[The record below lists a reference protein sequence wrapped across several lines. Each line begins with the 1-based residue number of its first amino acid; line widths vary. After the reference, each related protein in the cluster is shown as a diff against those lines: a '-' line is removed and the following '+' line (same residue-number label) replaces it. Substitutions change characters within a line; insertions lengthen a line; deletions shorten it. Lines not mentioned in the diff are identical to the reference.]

1 MAEEQRGMPNLIGI
15 PRCVLP
21 NTEEIILT
29 EDRTLPSPKDTAE
42 ALARAAALRP
52 ALASRALETEKARR
66 VPQVSL
72 SELHAAGLFRLL
84 QPRRVGGAE
93 LEITALVEVTAE
105 LARGCAATAWVVANL
120 ASHHWMLGMWPAA
133 AQEEVWGTGNTDAL
147 IGASLIFPAGRAMQT
162 ADGYELSGR
171 WGFSSGIDDCDWV
184 MLGAIVTAEESEGL
198 AEEAGE
204 YRLFLVPKSDYRVK
218 DTWQVLGL
226 CGSGSNEVSVAKVHV
241 PSGRTLPLSAVQ
253 GGTTPG
259 TAMNPGPLYR
269 IPILPTFGYV
279 VAGVA
284 LGIAQGALNLFAR
297 DNRLTSYSGRM
308 LTDYGSVQNRIA
320 EAGASLDAARRILIG
335 NCADIM
341 AAAAE
346 VGPPLLLEKARLRR
360 DVAFAAQLARRA
372 VDLLFDAG
380 GGAALF
386 LTHPAQRALRD
397 IRAACAHI
405 ALNWDAAASIYG
417 RVALGHSADL
427 PPYER

>member
-1 MAEEQRGMPNLIGI
+1 MS
-15 PRCVLP
+15 
-21 NTEEIILT
+21 
-29 EDRTLPSPKDTAE
+29 SPKDSTA
-42 ALARAAALRP
+42 ALARAAALRQTF
-52 ALASRALETEKARR
+52 AGRALETENARR
-66 VPQVSL
+66 LSQASL
-72 SELHAAGLFRLL
+72 GELHASGLFRLL
-84 QPRRVGGAE
+84 QPKRVGGAE
-93 LEITALVEVTAE
+93 LGIATLVEVSAE

-120 ASHHWMLGMWPAA
+120 ASHHWLLGMWPQA
-133 AQEEVWGTGNTDAL
+133 AQDEVWGAGREDAL
-147 IGASLIFPAGRAMQT
+147 IGASLIFPAGRAVPT
-162 ADGYELSGR
+162 AGGYQLSGR
-171 WGFSSGIDDCDWV
+171 WGFSSGIDDCDWI
-184 MLGAIVTAEESEGL
+184 MLGAIVAGEESGAL
-198 AEEAGE
+198 TDTAGE
-204 YRLFLVPKSDYRVK
+204 YRLFLLPKSDYQVK
-218 DTWQVLGL
+218 DTWQVVGL

-241 PSGRTLPLSAVQ
+241 PLRRTLPLADVQ
-253 GGTTPG
+253 GGVTPG
-259 TAMNPGPLYR
+259 TAINPGPLYR

-284 LGIAQGALNLFAR
+284 LGIAQGALDLFSR

-308 LTDYGSVQNRIA
+308 LTDYGSVQNRVA
-320 EAGASLDAARRILIG
+320 EAGACIDAARRILIG

-341 AAAAE
+341 VNAAE
-346 VGPPLLLEKARLRR
+346 EGPPSLLEKARLRR
-360 DVAFAAQLARRA
+360 DVAFAAQLSRRA